1 MTSDQMINKVGGNIQ
16 EKAALIWN
24 VANTLVGLY
33 KPHEYGLVILPMC
46 IIKRFHDCL
55 LPTHKKVLETY
66 EKIKALEVKDGFL
79 SKASG
84 YQFYNTSKFTFET
97 LVTDPDNIADNF
109 EDYIN
114 GFSDNV
120 KDILHRMKFEDQIKT
135 MKEGKVLYQVIS
147 DFNSAKADMN
157 PEKISA
163 IDMGYIFENLVQRFS
178 ESYDEEAGAH
188 FTSRDIIYTM
198 CDLLVSGDKNAFSSD
213 GINKTVYDMTMG
225 TSQMLTCMEERLR
238 QFDKAA
244 VVTSFG
250 QEFNPFTFG
259 IAKADMLIRGGDP
272 DNMQFGDTL
281 NDDKFSGYTFDYIIS
296 NPPFG
301 IDWKK
306 EASDIEKESKL
317 GAKGR
322 FGAGL
327 PPKSDGQLLFMLNGV
342 AKLKETGRMAIIQ
355 NGSSLFSGDAGSGQS
370 EIRRYLIENDWLDA
384 IIQLPNDSFY
394 NTGIATYIWIVTKNK
409 DEKRL
414 GRVQLIDASN
424 CYESRRKNIGNK
436 RVDLTTDCRNL
447 ILRAYDEYSDKD
459 YEEKTENGNS
469 IICKSKVLDSV
480 DLGYNKITVESP
492 LLDENG
498 ETVKDKKGKI
508 QSDSNKRDYENVPL
522 DEDIDKYFEREVLPY
537 NKASWIDKSK
547 TKVGYEIPFTRTFYV
562 YKQLEKADEI
572 ASRIEWHEKSLM
584 EKLRKLFEE
593 E

>member
-55 LPTHKKVLETY
+55 LPVHKKVLETY
-66 EKIKALEVKDGFL
+66 EKIKTLEVKDGFL

-97 LVTDPDNIADNF
+97 LVADPDNIADNF

-317 GAKGR
+317 GARGR

-355 NGSSLFSGDAGSGQS
+355 NGSSLFSGDAGNGQS

-436 RVDLTTDCRNL
+436 RVNLTTDCRNL

-498 ETVKDKKGKI
+498 ETVKDKKGKT
-508 QSDSNKRDYENVPL
+508 QADSNKRDYENVPL

-537 NKASWIDKSK
+537 NKAAWIDKSK

-584 EKLRKLFEE
+584 EKLRKLFGEE
-593 E
+593 

>member
-1 MTSDQMINKVGGNIQ
+1 MTRDQMINKVGGNIQ

-97 LVTDPDNIADNF
+97 LVADPDNIADNF

-188 FTSRDIIYTM
+188 FTSRDIVYTM

-238 QFDKAA
+238 QFDKDA

-281 NDDKFSGYTFDYIIS
+281 NDDKFFGYTFDYIIS

-317 GAKGR
+317 GARGR

-370 EIRRYLIENDWLDA
+370 EIRRYLMENDWLDA

-498 ETVKDKKGKI
+498 ETVKDKKGKTLL
-508 QSDSNKRDYENVPL
+508 DSNRRDYENVPL

-584 EKLRKLFEE
+584 EKLRKLFGEE
-593 E
+593 